1 MTRQHAFAPF
11 NGGSPLLLAQRDPI
25 PASALKSLP
34 FFTGETNISPLEH
47 IKEVSN
53 VCSIHGVMEDNVA
66 VRLLASSL
74 KGKAL

>member
-1 MTRQHAFAPF
+1 MARKHAFAPF
-11 NGGSPLLLAQRDPI
+11 NGGSPLLLGPLTPI

-34 FFTGETNISPLEH
+34 FFTGETDISPLEH
-47 IKEVSN
+47 IQEVSN
-53 VCSIHGVMEDNVA
+53 VCSIHGVTEDNVA